1 MGVDWY
7 TFTNFSAVGFS
18 VDGGYG
24 RCESVAN
31 KLGDKYAVLFY
42 SEVSGEEID
51 ARCYIYDKSTECF
64 DQISVPGPY
73 EINKYQHQTSVQ
85 ECPNTGRFFAK
96 PIEDMDA
103 NVGSGVLCSFKI
115 ISTSMGVGEIKRLLL
130 DESRTFSNSEE
141 YLEFYGYK
149 SESDDDD
156 DNT

>member
-24 RCESVAN
+24 QCESVAN
-31 KLGDKYAVLFY
+31 KLGDKYAILFY
-42 SEVSGEEID
+42 SEVSDEEID
-51 ARCYIYDKSTECF
+51 ARCYIYDKSTACF

-85 ECPNTGRFFAK
+85 EWPNTDRFFAK
-96 PIEDMDA
+96 PIEDMA
-103 NVGSGVLCSFKI
+103 AIFEVSCSFKI
-115 ISTSMGVGEIKRLLL
+115 IATSMGVGEIKRSLL
-130 DESRTFSNSEE
+130 DESCTFSNSEE
-141 YLEFYGYK
+141 YLEFYGYR

-156 DNT
+156 E